1 MKQWSGISEF
11 VAVSEYGSFT
21 EAARHLQIS
30 VAQVSRNV
38 AELESR
44 LALKLLYRSTRK
56 VSLTEEGKLYLVHCR
71 HLVESLEQANQ
82 ALSSLKQTP
91 RGLLKITAPVYFGE
105 TKLAPLLNAFLRD
118 YPEVELDLHLTN
130 SKLDLIQGG
139 YDLAIRLG
147 TLESSSLIARRLG
160 SRRQFIVASPDYLA
174 RHGCPTQL
182 SDLNPAHCLR
192 GSVDYWRLHTSHGK
206 SEGQTLQF
214 KPQGRIHC
222 NSGPFL
228 LEAALMGLGFVQL
241 PDYYVQHELEAG
253 RLVSVLNELQMPNEG
268 IWAVYP
274 QNRHLSAKVR
284 HLVDFLK
291 TSL

>member
-1 MKQWSGISEF
+1 MKQWLGISEF
-11 VAVSEYGSFT
+11 VAVAEHGSFT
-21 EAARHLQIS
+21 EASKHLHIS
-30 VAQVSRNV
+30 VAQVSRNI

-44 LALKLLYRSTRK
+44 LALKLLYRSTRR

-82 ALSSLKQTP
+82 SLSSLKQTP
-91 RGLLKITAPVYFGE
+91 RGLLKVTAPVYFGE
-105 TKLAPLLNAFLRD
+105 TKLAPLLNQFLLD
-118 YPEVELDLHLTN
+118 NPDVELDLQLTN

-160 SRRQFIVASPDYLA
+160 SRRQYIVASPDYLA
-174 RHGCPTQL
+174 RHKRPQQL
-182 SDLNPAHCLR
+182 SELKPSQCLR
-192 GSVDYWRLHTSHGK
+192 GSVDYWRLQTN
-206 SEGQTLQF
+206 EGNTIQF
-214 KPQGRIHC
+214 RPQGRVHC

-241 PDYYVQHELEAG
+241 PDYYVHHEIEQG
-253 RLVSVLNELQMPNEG
+253 RLVSVLDELQMPNEG

-284 HLVDFLK
+284 HLVDYLK
-291 TSL
+291 DALEH

>member
-1 MKQWSGISEF
+1 MKQWLGISEF
-11 VAVSEYGSFT
+11 VAVAEHGSFT
-21 EAARHLQIS
+21 EAARQLHIS
-30 VAQVSRNV
+30 VAQVSRNI

-44 LALKLLYRSTRK
+44 LALKLLYRSTRR

-91 RGLLKITAPVYFGE
+91 RGLLKVTAPVYFGE
-105 TKLAPLLNAFLRD
+105 TKLAPLLNQFLREHPD
-118 YPEVELDLHLTN
+118 VELDLQLTN

-139 YDLAIRLG
+139 YDLAVRLG

-160 SRRQFIVASPDYLA
+160 SRQQYIVASPDYIA
-174 RHGCPTQL
+174 THGCPQQL
-182 SDLNPAHCLR
+182 SDLKPSQCLR
-192 GSVDYWRLHTSHGK
+192 GSVDYWRLQTSDK
-206 SEGQTLQF
+206 QTIQF
-214 KPQGRIHC
+214 RPQGRIHC

-241 PDYYVQHELEAG
+241 PDYYIQNEIAEG
-253 RLVSVLNELQMPNEG
+253 KLVSVLNDLQMPNEG

-284 HLVDFLK
+284 HLVDYLRDA
-291 TSL
+291 LAA

>member
-1 MKQWSGISEF
+1 MKQWLGISEF
-11 VAVSEYGSFT
+11 VAVAEHGSFT
-21 EAARHLQIS
+21 EASKHLQIS

-44 LALKLLYRSTRK
+44 LALKLLYRSTRR

-82 ALSSLKQTP
+82 SLSSLKQTP
-91 RGLLKITAPVYFGE
+91 RGLLKVTAPVYFGE
-105 TKLAPLLNAFLRD
+105 TKLAPLLNQFLLD
-118 YPEVELDLHLTN
+118 HPDVELDLQLTN

-160 SRRQFIVASPDYLA
+160 SRRQYIVASPDYLV
-174 RHGCPTQL
+174 RHKRPQQL
-182 SDLNPAHCLR
+182 SELKASQCLR
-192 GSVDYWRLHTSHGK
+192 GSVDYWRL
-206 SEGQTLQF
+206 QTHDGNTIQF
-214 KPQGRIHC
+214 RPQGRVHC

-241 PDYYVQHELEAG
+241 PDYYVHQEIEKG
-253 RLVSVLNELQMPNEG
+253 RLVSVLDELQMPNEG

-284 HLVDFLK
+284 HLVDYLK
-291 TSL
+291 DALEH